1 MAKTNKKK
9 SVRRKGARYPGV
21 SRIDQ
26 PEKHNHGFYV
36 RLTRNG
42 KRFAK
47 FFSDIGYGSKEK
59 ALSSARRHYAEL
71 EKKNPPMS
79 RKAFAQIERR
89 ASKTGIVG
97 VSKITKIVKG
107 RAYKFW
113 QATWSPVAGA
123 VRKQAFSIKKY
134 GEAKAKTLAI
144 KARKKGLN
152 EMKD

>member
-1 MAKTNKKK
+1 MAKIIRKKPGRK
-9 SVRRKGARYPGV
+9 SRTPGV

-47 FFSDIGYGSKEK
+47 FFSDLKYGGKAK
-59 ALSSARRHYAEL
+59 ALVSAKKHYAQL
-71 EKKNPPMS
+71 CKNNPPMS

-97 VSKITKIVKG
+97 VSKIIKVVKG
-107 RAYKFW
+107 RPYKFW
-113 QATWSPVAGA
+113 QATWSPTPGT
-123 VRKQAFSIKKY
+123 VRKQAYSIKKY
-134 GEAKAKTLAI
+134 GDAKAKTLAI
-144 KARKKGLN
+144 KSRKKGVS
-152 EMKD
+152 EMLD